1 MSVVLNGNTYG
12 IDDFVGTD
20 GRGYAETFAAT
31 GLQVFPESIF
41 TDMLAELA
49 AVPDFGGLSYG
60 AAGGIMVSSGSAWV
74 RAASA
79 TITDAG
85 AATFTSLNAT
95 GTINLSK
102 AVPRF
107 QLAET
112 GVTADNGNWDI
123 LCDTEVFEMRAY
135 NDADSVGQAW
145 VRVNRTGTTID
156 SVAFPEGNVFISD
169 SANAN
174 MTLGLTINQGANDDE
189 ILAFKSSDVA
199 HGMTSVAETDTYG
212 TLMKAAALAGGVK
225 LTGLRDADGTAGQA
239 LILQGNL
246 GEAADTTKTTAAL
259 GIIQLNSRIKNG
271 TTTQTVGADGNL
283 AVITNNN
290 TTRFIF
296 DAEGDSHQDVGTAWT
311 NFDDRDDAMMTRSLG
326 IYMDRASVIESRW
339 DDFGRDHYEDMVSCG
354 LIPRLTPTEVARGE
368 RGLVNTTQV
377 MRLHNGAIWQN
388 AVSIKDG
395 RERQEA
401 IEDCLRTLVTANPT
415 FEGRTEALALL
426 EAA

>member
-95 GTINLSK
+95 GT
-102 AVPRF
+102 
-107 QLAET
+107 
-112 GVTADNGNWDI
+112 
-123 LCDTEVFEMRAY
+123 
-135 NDADSVGQAW
+135 
-145 VRVNRTGTTID
+145 
-156 SVAFPEGNVFISD
+156 
-169 SANAN
+169 NAN

-199 HGMTSVAETDTYG
+199 HGITDVAETDTYG

>member
-95 GTINLSK
+95 GT
-102 AVPRF
+102 
-107 QLAET
+107 
-112 GVTADNGNWDI
+112 
-123 LCDTEVFEMRAY
+123 
-135 NDADSVGQAW
+135 
-145 VRVNRTGTTID
+145 
-156 SVAFPEGNVFISD
+156 
-169 SANAN
+169 NAN

-189 ILAFKSSDVA
+189 LFAGKSSDIA
-199 HGMTSVAETDTYG
+199 HGMTTEAETDTYFFLKKNHA
-212 TLMKAAALAGGVK
+212 TAGG
-225 LTGLRDADGTAGQA
+225 LLLRGFTDGAAGNGKEA
-239 LILQGNL
+239 LVLDGIT
-246 GEAADTTKTTAAL
+246 GEAATTTKTTAGGGVIELNAFIKSGTSTAVL
-259 GIIQLNSRIKNG
+259 GAG
-271 TTTQTVGADGNL
+271 GNL
-283 AVITNNN
+283 LVITNGAI
-290 TTRFIF
+290 TRFIF